1 MRPMPISPSVLPVI
15 SMPGAWFFAA
25 KPISRYSLETGMI
38 FFASVSISVK
48 ACSATER
55 LFAFGVMVTA
65 MPWLLQ

>member
-1 MRPMPISPSVLPVI
+1 
-15 SMPGAWFFAA
+15 MPGAWFFAA
-25 KPISRYSLETGMI
+25 KPTVRYSLETGMM

>member
-1 MRPMPISPSVLPVI
+1 MRPMPIRPNVLPVI
-15 SMPGAWFFAA
+15 SRPGAWFFAA
-25 KPISRYSLETGMI
+25 KPTMRYLLETGMM

-65 MPWLLQ
+65 TPWLLQ